1 MNRYISAS
9 ILFVFS
15 LLLSSDF
22 NGSEIPVQ
30 ENGRIKP
37 LDTFARNQLLS
48 MYTKGT
54 LKKDALPSDIDK
66 SKMCSIHLLCL
77 LIPATT
83 CTMPATN
90 FDQNIKIGER
100 NI

>member
-66 SKMCSIHLLCL
+66 SKMSAVDWLYDIALH
-77 LIPATT
+77 P
-83 CTMPATN
+83 
-90 FDQNIKIGER
+90 E
-100 NI
+100 